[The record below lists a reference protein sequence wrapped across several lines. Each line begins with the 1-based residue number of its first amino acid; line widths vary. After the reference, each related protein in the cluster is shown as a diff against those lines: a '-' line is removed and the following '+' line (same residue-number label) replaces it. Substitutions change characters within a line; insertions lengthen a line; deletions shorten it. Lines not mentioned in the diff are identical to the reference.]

1 MLGLIVQNSSYD
13 GWISEAR
20 TDPTKMPELIAK
32 YFNHYV
38 TGKVSDWVKPDR
50 IRQMQTKRRIEDCE
64 DTDGWDVYC
73 GMDFSQG
80 NDLHA
85 ATYLAVRWNEERQSL
100 EYFADL
106 DAWINEETLHSS
118 SIRDLYEKWIAE
130 GWLHVSEGGVFQPN
144 LLTKRIRQ
152 LNDDYRINFRA
163 FGYDAK
169 LSHDPINELCAWLQ
183 TIGISDPSKIAVPV
197 GQTNATFNQP
207 VDRLTFLLKD
217 THTTLSFSPSPLWPW
232 EFGNVALD
240 QDLRMQNKKPIKR
253 NGSDS
258 CKVDNVQCLCMAFY
272 LEEMFNT

>member
-1 MLGLIVQNSSYD
+1 
-13 GWISEAR
+13 
-20 TDPTKMPELIAK
+20 
-32 YFNHYV
+32 
-38 TGKVSDWVKPDR
+38 
-50 IRQMQTKRRIEDCE
+50 
-64 DTDGWDVYC
+64 
-73 GMDFSQG
+73 
-80 NDLHA
+80 
-85 ATYLAVRWNEERQSL
+85 
-100 EYFADL
+100 
-106 DAWINEETLHSS
+106 
-118 SIRDLYEKWIAE
+118 
-130 GWLHVSEGGVFQPN
+130 
-144 LLTKRIRQ
+144 
-152 LNDDYRINFRA
+152 
-163 FGYDAK
+163 